1 MGSDSK
7 KGGANAAKKTQ
18 RIRPTNKSLE
28 AQRFS
33 SIKMPRSSELL
44 STSSAAAS
52 KKQQQ
57 IHEEDLV
64 QKQGGAPSSADAAF
78 DPIPNDPM
86 FSIVENSKYWPPM
99 SLEELQKS
107 SGMTLAADGMDLYD
121 RREDDANAKKEK
133 VAKMKGEVNHPRG
146 KATKNV
152 KVSFDD
158 DNE

>member
-1 MGSDSK
+1 
-7 KGGANAAKKTQ
+7 
-18 RIRPTNKSLE
+18 
-28 AQRFS
+28 
-33 SIKMPRSSELL
+33 MPRSSEIPI
-44 STSSAAAS
+44 AP
-52 KKQQQ
+52 KNKPQQ

-64 QKQGGAPSSADAAF
+64 QKQGGVSAATAAGSSDAAF

-86 FSIVENSKYWPPM
+86 FSVVENSKYWPPM

-107 SGMTLAADGMDLYD
+107 SGITLAADGMDLYD

-152 KVSFDD
+152 KVSFGDD
-158 DNE
+158 E